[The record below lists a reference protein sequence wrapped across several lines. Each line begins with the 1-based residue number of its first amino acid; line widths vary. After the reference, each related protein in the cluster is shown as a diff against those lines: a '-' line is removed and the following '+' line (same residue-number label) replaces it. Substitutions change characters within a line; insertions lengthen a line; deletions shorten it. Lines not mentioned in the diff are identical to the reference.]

1 MTVPANK
8 VTAIVGES
16 GSGKTTLIKLMQGFY
31 RPTHGSI
38 DVGGIDLNDINPH
51 TWRSITGSVMQESF
65 IFSDSIANNIAVDSD
80 EIDTKNLQRAATLAN
95 ADSFIRNLP
104 LGYNT
109 TIGMEGIG
117 LSQGQRQRVLIAR
130 AIYKNPDFIFLDE
143 ATNALDT
150 ANEAEI
156 MRNLNEFYKGRTV
169 VIAAHRLSTVKT
181 ADQIIVLKHGKVV
194 ESGTHESLVRL
205 RGYYFELIKNQIELN
220 S

>member
-1 MTVPANK
+1 
-8 VTAIVGES
+8 
-16 GSGKTTLIKLMQGFY
+16 
-31 RPTHGSI
+31 
-38 DVGGIDLNDINPH
+38 
-51 TWRSITGSVMQESF
+51 MQESF

-194 ESGTHESLVRL
+194 ECGTHKSLVRL